1 MDADEDWIYFKLEK
15 EMSGETPLARPAAGR
30 GSYKKTPT
38 FSWENAGVG
47 LIGFMIISGTLRAV
61 LHRR

>member
-1 MDADEDWIYFKLEK
+1 
-15 EMSGETPLARPAAGR
+15 MSGETPLARPAAGR